1 MTPGGWLAQPWLVQA
16 SAVSIRLG
24 PEAWLTAGAGVSL
37 GSDGG
42 GGEEGS
48 GGSGLGD
55 DGGDGSGGGG
65 GGGGDGPTALCRE
78 GGVSPTALCSWGVTR
93 DDQHRYVVRLAVAA
107 EAEAGEAGEH
117 EGAEGQGGGGNAPRA
132 WSEFVPV
139 ERSVTLSLAH
149 PDGEHVLLLRVA
161 VSQPS

>member
-1 MTPGGWLAQPWLVQA
+1 MLNELVRSVFIDIGGGF
-16 SAVSIRLG
+16 SG
-24 PEAWLTAGAGVSL
+24 EGG
-37 GSDGG
+37 GGDDGG
-42 GGEEGS
+42 GGGRLGEG
-48 GGSGLGD
+48 GRGVVV
-55 DGGDGSGGGG
+55 GG
-65 GGGGDGPTALCRE
+65 GGGGDGGPTALCRE

-117 EGAEGQGGGGNAPRA
+117 EAAEGQGGGGNAPRA